1 MVSFENG
8 FAKLKF
14 GTDLHMEVHNVP
26 VLAKICICCAD
37 KDIQDG
43 VQPPFLKIVFVIKSL
58 FFSVEMKFGNYLRIK
73 VPNECSF
80 SRICKFAMTKIFKM
94 ASSRHLKKLFLS

>member
-14 GTDLHMEVHNVP
+14 GTDLHMKVHNYYYYYSVSLTCKASPGEATLMHGGDSDNVP
-26 VLAKICICCAD
+26 VLARICICCAD

-43 VQPPFLKIVFVIKSL
+43 VQPPF
-58 FFSVEMKFGNYLRIK
+58 
-73 VPNECSF
+73 
-80 SRICKFAMTKIFKM
+80 
-94 ASSRHLKKLFLS
+94 

>member
-14 GTDLHMEVHNVP
+14 GTDLHMKVHNVP
-26 VLAKICICCAD
+26 VLARICICCVD

-43 VQPPFLKIVFVIKSL
+43 VQPHFKNCFCHKIIIFHST
-58 FFSVEMKFGNYLRIK
+58 EMKFGNYLSIE
-73 VPNECSF
+73 VPNECAF
-80 SRICKFAMTKIFKM
+80 SRICKCCND
-94 ASSRHLKKLFLS
+94 